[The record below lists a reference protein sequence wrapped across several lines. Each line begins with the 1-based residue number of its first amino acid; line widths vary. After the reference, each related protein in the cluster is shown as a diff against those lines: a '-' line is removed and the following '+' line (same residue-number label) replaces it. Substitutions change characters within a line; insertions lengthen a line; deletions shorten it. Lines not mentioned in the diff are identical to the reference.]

1 MNCNLDIKGYS
12 PPNMGRCNDT
22 ALWKLSCHGTSAI
35 CWQFFSLAHS
45 MVILCLL
52 FQSYAKSSTKVCKC
66 VRTRVFFWD
75 HLFNFYIVDYYLLLH
90 LAQFCFQWLLELVS
104 FAVVKVTTEYWVLLF
119 LGAVCGGLILI
130 YLVIGTISVIKRR
143 STQKPKPD

>member
-45 MVILCLL
+45 LVILCLL
-52 FQSYAKSSTKVCKC
+52 FQSYAKSSTKVCRC
-66 VRTRVFFWD
+66 FRTRV
-75 HLFNFYIVDYYLLLH
+75 ILLRPFI
-90 LAQFCFQWLLELVS
+90 QFLYCRLPPVVTPCTILLSVMLELVS
-104 FAVVKVTTEYWVLLF
+104 FVVVKVMTEYWVLLF
-119 LGAVCGGLILI
+119 LGAVCAGLILI
-130 YLVIGTISVIKRR
+130 YLVIGIISVIKRR